1 MIITR
6 RELFNLKGHKIVD
19 YHLDNELFDDNI
31 YLRELKNVDA
41 RIDISYNPLDEL
53 TAHLEISGDMICPCA
68 ITLEDVEVPFNISED
83 TELVFEEKEDA
94 YLVENQ
100 LDIKDFILAF
110 ILPEVPI
117 KVVKNGKM
125 EYSSGDGWTFST
137 EEVYNDSRKEKIDPR
152 WQKLMDL
159 KFEEDE

>member
-83 TELVFEEKEDA
+83 T
-94 YLVENQ
+94 VENQ
-100 LDIKDFILAF
+100 QDIKDLILAF

-117 KVVKNGKM
+117 KVVKNAKI
-125 EYSSGDGWTFST
+125 EYPRGDGWRVMT
-137 EEVYNDSRKEKIDPR
+137 EETYRRLKDEEIDPR
-152 WQKLMDL
+152 LAKLKEY
-159 KFEEDE
+159 KFDEEE

>member
-1 MIITR
+1 MKITLKDLYAISDEKTYAQYVDKIIFNDNPFIR
-6 RELFNLKGHKIVD
+6 RAVD
-19 YHLDNELFDDNI
+19 IDGEVTFYLDIN
-31 YLRELKNVDA
+31 
-41 RIDISYNPLDEL
+41 DEL
-53 TAHLEISGDMICPCA
+53 NIEYYVKGVMICPCA
-68 ITLEDVEVPFNISED
+68 YTLEDTEVPFEIED
-83 TELVFEEKEDA
+83 SDKVVFDENKEGFLIREDLALVDLFK
-94 YLVENQ
+94 L
-100 LDIKDFILAF
+100 I